1 MKELKNKDARYNS
14 SQIRYPSPSFFIKN
28 DYNYTFK
35 NTENNTKVKVIKL
48 HRWNNACL
56 PMEKVFVCMALYLY
70 L

>member
-1 MKELKNKDARYNS
+1 MLDITHLKYV
-14 SQIRYPSPSFFIKN
+14 ILLHPFFIKN